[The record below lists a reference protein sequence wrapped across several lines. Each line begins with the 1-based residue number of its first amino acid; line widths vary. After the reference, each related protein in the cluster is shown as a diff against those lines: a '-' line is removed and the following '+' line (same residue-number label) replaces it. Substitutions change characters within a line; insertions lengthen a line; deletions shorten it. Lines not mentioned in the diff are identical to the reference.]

1 MVIGEQSHL
10 PPGPKSMFFGL
21 DLYWDSQVDSLN
33 FMKRMVHQYGDIVHF
48 KIGRQPVFLFNDPE
62 DIKNVLTS
70 HYANF
75 LKGRGIARRDNLF
88 GEGLVTSEGDFHHHQ
103 RLLTQPGFRSRRIAG
118 YGETIAK
125 VAADSSERWLS
136 GKNLA
141 VLKEMREIALSIA
154 HQTLF
159 GSISD
164 AENDRFIQALREGMT
179 GFRSFKPAVVRA
191 IDSLA
196 FLRQLR
202 LRRAASVIQS
212 IVSRIIAERRRNGE
226 VRDDLLSLLLSRAGA
241 EDGRLTSD
249 RQILDESMTLLVASF
264 EAVATALTWTW
275 YLVGLHPE
283 IQDMLHREVDEVLG
297 GRLPTSDDLTALVY
311 TRRVFEEAMRL
322 YPPVPRLVRTAARDC
337 QVGGYTVPAG
347 SLVIVSQYVTHRDAR
362 SFPEPDRFDPD
373 RWTPEAKRV
382 RHPYSYFPFG
392 GGPRRCI
399 GEAFAY
405 MEGVIVLATLASRW
419 KLGLTSHAPV
429 PLSVTHFIHPKGD
442 LAMIPERRSA
452 QTPIS

>member
-1 MVIGEQSHL
+1 MGKQSHW
-10 PPGPKSMFFGL
+10 PPGPKSMLFGL
-21 DLYWDSQVDSLN
+21 NLYWGSQVDSLN
-33 FMKRMVHQYGDIVHF
+33 FMKRLVDQYGDIVHF
-48 KIGRQPVFLFNDPE
+48 KIGRKPVFLFNDPE

-70 HYANF
+70 HYAHF
-75 LKGRGIARRDNLF
+75 LKGRGIAPEDNMF
-88 GEGLVTSEGDFHHHQ
+88 GEGLVTSEGDFHRQQ
-103 RLLTQPGFRSRRIAG
+103 RLLTQPGFRPSRIAAH
-118 YGETIAK
+118 GETIAK

-154 HQTLF
+154 NRTLF
-159 GSISD
+159 GNISD
-164 AENDRFIQALREGMT
+164 AENDRFIQAIRDGTT
-179 GFRSFKPAVVRA
+179 GFRSFRPAVVRA

-196 FLRQLR
+196 LLRQLR
-202 LRRAASVIQS
+202 LRRAAFVIKS
-212 IVSRIIAERRRNGE
+212 IVSRIVADRRRNGE
-226 VRDDLLSLLLSRAGA
+226 VRDDLLSLLLSRTGA
-241 EDGRLTSD
+241 EEGRLTSD
-249 RQILDESMTLLVASF
+249 RQILDEAMTLLVASF

-283 IQDMLHREVDEVLG
+283 VQDLLHREVDEVLG

-322 YPPVPRLVRTAARDC
+322 YPPVPRMVRTAVRDC
-337 QVGGYTVPAG
+337 EIGGYTVPAG

-362 SFPEPDRFDPD
+362 FFPDPDKFDPD

-429 PLSVTHFIHPKGD
+429 PLRVTHFIHPKGD
-442 LAMIPERRSA
+442 LAMVPERRSV
-452 QTPIS
+452 QTPSS